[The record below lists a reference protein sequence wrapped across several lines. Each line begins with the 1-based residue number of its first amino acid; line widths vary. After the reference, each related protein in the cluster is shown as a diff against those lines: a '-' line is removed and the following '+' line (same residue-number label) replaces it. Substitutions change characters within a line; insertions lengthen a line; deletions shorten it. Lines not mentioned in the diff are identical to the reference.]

1 MPDKQK
7 MTDGR
12 DVFHV
17 PASAV
22 PAMTALGWTPV
33 KEPKPPQKTT
43 TRRRR
48 G

>member
-1 MPDKQK
+1 MADPQK

-12 DVFHV
+12 DVIDV
-17 PASAV
+17 PASAI

-33 KEPKPPQKTT
+33 KESQPQAKPS